1 MLIPQ
6 VPTATIDVK
15 YIATKDGIQICDET
29 KTVNI
34 PTDEW
39 GVGQRIVFTIAL
51 TPGNEMTITG
61 NVDNNDWTNKEP

>member
-1 MLIPQ
+1 M
-6 VPTATIDVK
+6 
-15 YIATKDGIQICDET
+15 
-29 KTVNI
+29 NI

-61 NVDNNDWTNKEP
+61 NVDNNDWTNKEPQPGDL